1 MGPTDA
7 CVFPYPQGDTSLRR
21 FALEARHL
29 GLDSLVCIDAQERG
43 TVHDVLVLK
52 GVIIEG
58 TTMQEVVSRVKKQ
71 QRSTDLILVKAGD
84 AAFNRAV
91 LSYRGVHILRG
102 LHTQPK
108 RAFDQVS
115 AKNAADK
122 GIAVDIDLFP
132 LIHQRGGGRQKA
144 LQCYRDVLRLHRKY
158 RFPLTLSSGARSLL
172 DLRSTREITRLCAVF
187 GMEPQEVT
195 DAMSTVDRLLHPPGP
210 VEVI

>member
-21 FALEARHL
+21 LAVEARHL

-43 TVHDVLVLK
+43 AIHDVLVLK
-52 GVIIEG
+52 GVVIEG
-58 TTMQEVVSRVKKQ
+58 ATMQEVVSRVKKQ
-71 QRSTDLILVKAGD
+71 QRTADLILVKAGD

-132 LIHQRGGGRQKA
+132 LIHQRGSGRQKA
-144 LQCYRDVLRLHRKY
+144 LYCYRDVLRLHRKY
-158 RFPLTLSSGARSLL
+158 RFPVTLSSGARSLL
-172 DLRSTREITRLCAVF
+172 DLRSVREVARLCAVF
-187 GMEPQEVT
+187 GMEAQEVEG
-195 DAMSTVDRLLHPPGP
+195 AMSTVDRLLHPSET